1 MNSVGRATVALTLVF
16 ALLSVT
22 TGAAAQEADGG
33 SEAPSMLPIV
43 VTGVGAAGL
52 ILGGIF
58 AAAAS
63 GAYDSA
69 ASDPVHESAAGSLDS
84 ANTFTTL
91 ANTMFVLGGS
101 LMLIGVS
108 WLAVEFTRP
117 SRTGMTARLEVGP
130 GSLSLA
136 GSFD

>member
-1 MNSVGRATVALTLVF
+1 MNSVGRPAVALTLVF

-22 TGAAAQEADGG
+22 TGAAAQEAHDA
-33 SEAPSMLPIV
+33 SQAPSALPIV
-43 VTGVGAAGL
+43 VTGVGAVGL
-52 ILGGIF
+52 IFGGVF

-69 ASDPVHESAAGSLDS
+69 ESDPVHESAAGSLDS

-91 ANTMFVLGGS
+91 ANTMWVLGGS

-117 SRTGMTARLEVGP
+117 SRTGMTARLEIGP